1 MFKKTPVVRAQSGV
15 SSRMRRAATG
25 AVCAAF
31 LLLSGCSVGVD
42 PDTGAGGAGAS
53 SVNPAGLTPPMA
65 SGLIRSHEQFRE
77 AIFIE
82 VVSKGANSTS
92 EFLEM
97 EGLVTFTDRKK
108 ELFSLTP
115 KARSLGAMEVPYRVD
130 APILM
135 FPVSRRELVE
145 VSAIEELPMLGSSR
159 RLVFTYRESP
169 NGLGRTLSAA
179 GWDMQQVKISEARQG
194 KALVGLYE
202 DGWRIE
208 MITL

>member
-1 MFKKTPVVRAQSGV
+1 MFKKTPVVRVQSGV
-15 SSRMRRAATG
+15 PSRMKWAAVG
-25 AVCAAF
+25 AACAA
-31 LLLSGCSVGVD
+31 LLLIPGCSVDLD
-42 PDTGAGGAGAS
+42 PGAGTGGAGAS

-77 AIFIE
+77 AIYIE
-82 VVSKGANSTS
+82 VVSKGATSTS
-92 EFLEM
+92 EFLET
-97 EGLVTFTDRKK
+97 EGLVAFTDRKK

-145 VSAIEELPMLGSSR
+145 VSAIEELPMLGDSR
-159 RLVFTYRESP
+159 RLIFTYRESP